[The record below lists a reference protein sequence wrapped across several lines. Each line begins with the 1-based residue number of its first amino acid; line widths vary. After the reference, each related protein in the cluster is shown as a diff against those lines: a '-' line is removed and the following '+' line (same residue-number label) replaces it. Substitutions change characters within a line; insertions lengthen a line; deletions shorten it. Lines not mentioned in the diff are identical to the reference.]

1 MPNTGTSTLLVWIQG
16 CLAFKVLWNPHL
28 CLLLHITVWRLPL
41 RAWGSGPVTRPSR
54 SIIVNLYHVSDAFR
68 PQHTHTP
75 HTHTTRTVFKLQA
88 GGQQRGWGSGWKC
101 LHTWERLLRPA
112 HQGSFQQSRV
122 DQSHQLS
129 CFCCFSHLSGTF
141 YRVTTLKN
149 SLSPTICPPYSP

>member
-68 PQHTHTP
+68 PQHTHT
-75 HTHTTRTVFKLQA
+75 HTQRELCSNYKQEVSSVAEVRDENVFILESGYSDQPTREA
-88 GGQQRGWGSGWKC
+88 S
-101 LHTWERLLRPA
+101 
-112 HQGSFQQSRV
+112 SRAEWTRV
-122 DQSHQLS
+122 IS
-129 CFCCFSHLSGTF
+129 CGHCCFSHFSGTF